1 MASQFSDTCIYSGIK
16 WPLHECFETCPRSA
30 EDVDVGCLINDA
42 IDLFVDRQFVVSIR
56 GVLHEDLGA
65 STLRLIATDDFLHL
79 STRVFHRRRTKE
91 NYSASDPIWNEA
103 RSARMHSIRSHSRS
117 DHGGI
122 DAVELQPS
130 TFDAILC
137 VGIVRTDHIGF

>member
-91 NYSASDPIWNEA
+91 TIQLQ
-103 RSARMHSIRSHSRS
+103 IRSGTR
-117 DHGGI
+117 HGVHGCI
-122 DAVELQPS
+122 P
-130 TFDAILC
+130 F
-137 VGIVRTDHIGF
+137 VRTHAVITAGLMPLSFSRALLMRSFA